1 MVKGISQKTKKVR
14 QGDRN
19 SVKGPKRTNEEIL
32 RDRAEIARL
41 HMEGLSQSEIA
52 DKIAGIRP
60 YVLSIATVGND
71 LKAVRSEW
79 LSASID
85 NYEKTSLIELARL
98 DEEESEAWAAWK
110 RSTQPKKRRKERTRT
125 GTNDGKPFEEFLE
138 ETDTEE
144 RDGNPAFLQRLESI
158 RQRRCAILGFP
169 AQQRSNDINAAIDV
183 MIREG
188 YTIGLPPEPG
198 GEG

>member
-1 MVKGISQKTKKVR
+1 MSGST
-14 QGDRN
+14 
-19 SVKGPKRTNEEIL
+19 
-32 RDRAEIARL
+32 
-41 HMEGLSQSEIA
+41 QSEIA
-52 DKIAGIRP
+52 AEITKIRS
-60 YVLSIATVGND
+60 YSLSQQMIAYD

-98 DEEESEAWAAWK
+98 DEEESEAWAAWN

>member
-1 MVKGISQKTKKVR
+1 MPKGISQKTKKVR
-14 QGDRN
+14 GSDRDPA
-19 SVKGPKRTNEEIL
+19 KGPKRTNDEIL
-32 RDRAEIARL
+32 RDRADIARL
-41 HMEGLSQSEIA
+41 YMEGLTQSEIA
-52 DKIAGIRP
+52 AEISARRN
-60 YVLSIATVGND
+60 YSLSQQMITYD
-71 LKAVRSEW
+71 LKSVRSEW
-79 LSASID
+79 LNASID

-98 DEEESEAWAAWK
+98 DEEEAEAWAAWK

-144 RDGNPAFLQRLESI
+144 RDGNPAFLQRIESI

-169 AQQRSNDINAAIDV
+169 SQQKSNDVNAAIETL
-183 MIREG
+183 IRAE

-198 GEG
+198 GDG

>member
-1 MVKGISQKTKKVR
+1 MPKGISKKTKR
-14 QGDRN
+14 DRGADRD
-19 SVKGPKRTNEEIL
+19 SVTGPKRTPDEVL
-32 RDRAEIARL
+32 RDRAEITRL
-41 HMEGLSQSEIA
+41 NMEGKTQNEI
-52 DKIAGIRP
+52 IAALGGIRD
-60 YVLSIATVGND
+60 YKLSVQTIARD
-71 LKAVRSEW
+71 LKAVRLEW
-79 LSASID
+79 LNTSVE
-85 NYEKTSLIELARL
+85 NYEKTALIELARI
-98 DEEESEAWAAWK
+98 DREEAEAWDAWERSK
-110 RSTQPKKRRKERTRT
+110 RPIIRRKTGESAKGPIDERTCDEYED
-125 GTNDGKPFEEFLE
+125 GTIA
-138 ETDTEE
+138 E